1 MVGDAVIVGAVLG
14 DAAGDAVSPGCVG
27 DALVGDAVVGDTVVG
42 DTVVGIAVSPDSEGD
57 AVGAAVML
65 LQLPED
71 GGAPPP
77 HAQQAI

>member
-1 MVGDAVIVGAVLG
+1 MMPMILVVVESYVYSPFGRYVSQTGDAVVGDAVVGTAV
-14 DAAGDAVSPGCVG
+14 
-27 DALVGDAVVGDTVVG
+27 VGDAVVGD
-42 DTVVGIAVSPDSEGD
+42 A